1 MNAGDV
7 SAAVQA
13 FCRIVVKP
21 DWDGLRKYLHAER
34 DTRGRILTTGGV
46 ERLLSTLHPRVTWR
60 SPVLEVPGAHG
71 EDVHLN
77 GRRLLLA
84 PSFFMADR
92 PAMFIENDQ
101 VNDQPMLIFSA
112 QPELKTVTEMW
123 GIRGRSGG
131 DGALCALVGRTRAA
145 VLNALSDSSTTGE
158 LAERLGISAAGVS
171 QHTGVLR
178 SAGLITTRRNRNS
191 VMHSI
196 TPLGVSLI
204 SGGGPQSGLWQIE
217 HVV

>member
-1 MNAGDV
+1 M
-7 SAAVQA
+7 
-13 FCRIVVKP
+13 
-21 DWDGLRKYLHAER
+21 
-34 DTRGRILTTGGV
+34 
-46 ERLLSTLHPRVTWR
+46 
-60 SPVLEVPGAHG
+60 
-71 EDVHLN
+71 
-77 GRRLLLA
+77 
-84 PSFFMADR
+84 
-92 PAMFIENDQ
+92 
-101 VNDQPMLIFSA
+101 
-112 QPELKTVTEMW
+112 
-123 GIRGRSGG
+123 
-131 DGALCALVGRTRAA
+131 CALVGRTRAA